1 MKKIKEMTP
10 EEYTKII
17 DKGMYDYIANGG
29 DMWNFEKA
37 TKEYIFSLF
46 DETVPYEQKKRLQD
60 KAVIAIKNKENLP
73 FGIRLVKC
81 IWHNYK

>member
-17 DKGMYDYIANGG
+17 EKGMYDYIANGG
-29 DMWNFEKA
+29 DIWYFEKA
-37 TKEYIFSLF
+37 TKEYIFECF
-46 DETVPYEQKKRLQD
+46 NETIPYDEKKRLQD
-60 KAVIAIKNKENLP
+60 KAVIAINNKENLP